1 MKKNGGQALSCFL
14 MPVYISYV
22 LEKMGRFLAGTT
34 FLIVLSTLGFF
45 VTEANDLKLEVKDL
59 DALAKTDITLK
70 CLIKNMPT
78 NVKLENVGVVWTKQ
92 GADGATPVY
101 TFQTGKTE
109 AKRDGAYMNETELL
123 NGDAS
128 LHLPNVQFEDEGS
141 YTCIVYVT
149 PSKGEKQFQLFVS
162 ERPNVAIEPKE
173 VEVLL
178 GNERSIECTAN
189 NFYPSKINIKW
200 LKMKEGRSDLITDNI
215 CTGSPTKNG
224 QGAFDILSRIIV
236 MPELEDNSYVYRCQ
250 VEHRTF
256 EPTYFVESSL
266 RVKEPEVPSK
276 VPVVLGILFPVL
288 LLAAVSGFLLYLKF
302 FKSIAPQV
310 TELQIPDELKHKEK
324 SVFSCLVSGFRPK
337 SIILNLYLERE
348 RKPAIHISGP
358 KAEHQERIIEDN
370 ELLAF
375 SDPEGSF
382 EASILHDKKHG
393 DGTRSFTLTITI
405 VPDIYIDNYAYLKLQ
420 VQHTASV
427 HPIGWN
433 KKINVIGVKPRINQI
448 LIPPIIAHGDLVALT
463 CPINGFKPRPLI
475 ITWYKQKPRENKKK
489 ILCLDEKEDLK
500 YFSDNDLLKF
510 HHSISEMM
518 DKNDCTHDVISVLTF
533 IPSVMDDD
541 KATFFCE
548 AKHIATCSVQREKDI
563 HVKATPKLDPI
574 MLKDE
579 AAIVGAPMVL
589 SCRIHSYYPQT
600 SLKVSWYLGD
610 TLVTEGSD
618 VGTPKQLDDGLF
630 SCISTLKTVPYWPDV
645 NKVFKCLV
653 EHESLPEFRETKWT
667 LEELVSPPKVYEI
680 LSDPKLPV
688 LGMPLTLSCVV
699 TEFYP
704 KDCTVVWV
712 RGFERMED
720 GTKTEEPE
728 FDEEKRLYY
737 RRTQRTFYPTLNDL
751 GSHFSVEMIHRGI
764 TYRPDKDL
772 FVMRFK
778 GIPTVSEVMV
788 DLTACSSG
796 KPVTL
801 SCNVTGF
808 IPKTITAEW
817 RQGQRTVTEGVKTI
831 CSDSPDKHGC
841 YNLSSTLELSP
852 KNLDLNSDY
861 YFYVHHEKLQDP
873 ITRHADIPE

>member
-1 MKKNGGQALSCFL
+1 MRYPN
-14 MPVYISYV
+14 
-22 LEKMGRFLAGTT
+22 
-34 FLIVLSTLGFF
+34 
-45 VTEANDLKLEVKDL
+45 LKLEVEDL
-59 DALAKTDITLK
+59 NALAKTDITLK

-92 GADGATPVY
+92 EAGSSTPVY

-109 AKRDGAYMNETELL
+109 SKRDGAYMNETEVL

-149 PSKGEKQFQLFVS
+149 PSKGERKFQLFVS
-162 ERPNVAIEPKE
+162 ERPDITIEPKE

-200 LKMKEGRSDLITDNI
+200 LKIKDGSSDLITDNI

-224 QGAFDILSRIIV
+224 QGAFDILSRLIV
-236 MPELEDNSYVYRCQ
+236 MPGLEDNNYKYQCQ
-250 VEHRTF
+250 VEHRTVG
-256 EPTYFVESSL
+256 PTYFVESSL

-276 VPVVLGILFPVL
+276 APLILGILLPL
-288 LLAAVSGFLLYLKF
+288 LILAVVSGILAYLKF

-310 TELQIPDELKHKEK
+310 TEFQIPVALKHQEK
-324 SVFSCLVSGFRPK
+324 SEFSCLVSGFRPK
-337 SIILNLYLERE
+337 SITLKLYLERE
-348 RKPAIHISGP
+348 GQQSIQIFRLKT
-358 KAEHQERIIEDN
+358 EHKQWINILKDSTYSEVN
-370 ELLAF
+370 ESQ
-375 SDPEGSF
+375 SDPQGSF
-382 EASILHDKKHG
+382 RAAVTNDKAHG
-393 DGTRSFTLTITI
+393 DGTRSLTLTVTI
-405 VPDIYIDNYAYLKLQ
+405 FPDINIDNNANLNLQ
-420 VQHTASV
+420 VQHSASV
-427 HPIGWN
+427 ESIEWN
-433 KKINVIGVKPRINQI
+433 RKINVIGVKPRMNRI
-448 LIPPIIAHGDLVALT
+448 LVPPIIAHGDLVALT

-475 ITWYKQKPRENKKK
+475 ITWYKQKPKENKKK
-489 ILCLDEKEDLK
+489 ILCLDEKGESKD
-500 YFSDNDLLKF
+500 FNDNGLKF
-510 HHSISEMM
+510 HHSISEVM
-518 DKNDCTHDVISVLTF
+518 DENDRTHDVISVLTF

-548 AKHIATCSVQREKDI
+548 AQHIATSSVQREQDV
-563 HVKATPKLDPI
+563 HVKATPKLNAI

-579 AAIVGAPMVL
+579 AAIVGVPMVL

-600 SLKVSWYLGD
+600 SLKVSWFLGD

-653 EHESLPEFRETKWT
+653 EHESFPGFRETKWT

-737 RRTQRTFYPTLNDL
+737 RRTQRTFYPTMNDL

-778 GIPTVSEVMV
+778 GIPTVGEVMV

-796 KPVTL
+796 KPAKL
-801 SCNVTGF
+801 SCDVKGF
-808 IPKTITAEW
+808 IPKKITAEW
-817 RQGQRTVTEGVKTI
+817 RQGRRTVTEGVKTI
-831 CSDSPDKHGC
+831 CSDSPDEHGC

-852 KNLDLNSDY
+852 TALDLNSDY
-861 YFYVHHEKLQDP
+861 YFYVHHEKLQEP
-873 ITRHADIPE
+873 IARHADIPE